1 MNTIKVDIDI
11 IPYSEENCVCV
22 EYVPGA
28 DIQLIHEFGGLTVR
42 ANAEGLRFL
51 AKVCL
56 TLAQEDMPEGN
67 HVHFDGFDFV
77 RGDNRELTIERA

>member
-1 MNTIKVDIDI
+1 MNVNVDI
-11 IPYSEENCVCV
+11 IPYSEEECICL

-28 DIQLIHEFGGLTVR
+28 DIQLVKEFGGLTIR

-56 TLAQEDMPEGN
+56 TLAQEDMPKGY

>member
-1 MNTIKVDIDI
+1 MKF
-11 IPYSEENCVCV
+11 
-22 EYVPGA
+22 VPDA
-28 DIQLIHEFGGLTVR
+28 DIQLVHEFGGLTVR
-42 ANAEGLRFL
+42 ANAEGLCFL

-56 TLAQEDMPEGN
+56 TLAQKDMPEGN